1 MAHTR
6 ILIADDEEVMRDSLS
21 DWLREDGYDVI
32 AVASGAEAVEKVKS
46 EPWSV
51 LMVDLKMPGM
61 DGMEVVRQ
69 VKKISPELP
78 IIMVTAYATVD
89 TAVQAMKEGAYDYI
103 AKPFDPEQV
112 GLAIRKII
120 AHQELLEEN
129 VALRQA
135 LRKQHEFQNLIGKS
149 RKMHEIMETVQT
161 IADSTAN
168 ILISGESG
176 TGKEVVARAIHRSSL
191 RREKPFMAVSCAAIP
206 ETLLESE
213 LFGYEKG
220 AFTGA
225 TAQKRGRLEQAE
237 DGTFFFDEI
246 GEMSLK
252 SQVDLLRVLQER
264 EFRRVGGEAL
274 VRLEARVISATNK
287 NLKKLVQEGKF
298 REDLYYRMNVIPI
311 HIPPLRERKEDIPLL
326 ALHFLKKYAVE
337 NGKHL
342 NDFSPEA
349 MELLLKYDWP
359 GNVRELENAVERAV
373 IVAAGSLVHLEN
385 LTVEGGVTV
394 RGVSEFTSISGS
406 ATLEEV
412 EKAHILKV
420 LKANDLNVKKCS
432 DILGID
438 RTTLYKRMKEYGVA
452 KEKEE

>member
-120 AHQELLEEN
+120 AHQEVLEEN

-359 GNVRELENAVERAV
+359 GNGRELENAVERAV

-394 RGVSEFTSISGS
+394 RGVSEITSISGS

-452 KEKEE
+452 KEKEQ

>member
-46 EPWSV
+46 EPWTV

-120 AHQELLEEN
+120 AHQEVLEEN

-394 RGVSEFTSISGS
+394 RGVSEITSISGS

-452 KEKEE
+452 KEKEQ

>member
-1 MAHTR
+1 
-6 ILIADDEEVMRDSLS
+6 
-21 DWLREDGYDVI
+21 
-32 AVASGAEAVEKVKS
+32 
-46 EPWSV
+46 
-51 LMVDLKMPGM
+51 
-61 DGMEVVRQ
+61 
-69 VKKISPELP
+69 
-78 IIMVTAYATVD
+78 
-89 TAVQAMKEGAYDYI
+89 
-103 AKPFDPEQV
+103 
-112 GLAIRKII
+112 
-120 AHQELLEEN
+120 
-129 VALRQA
+129 
-135 LRKQHEFQNLIGKS
+135 
-149 RKMHEIMETVQT
+149 METVQT

-168 ILISGESG
+168 VLISGESG

-225 TAQKRGRLEQAE
+225 TVKKRGRLEQAD

-246 GEMSLK
+246 VEMSLK

-298 REDLYYRMNVIPI
+298 REDLYYRLNVIPI

-452 KEKEE
+452 KEKEQ

>member
-135 LRKQHEFQNLIGKS
+135 LRKQHELQNLIGKS

-168 ILISGESG
+168 VLISGESG

-298 REDLYYRMNVIPI
+298 REDLYYRLNVIPI

-394 RGVSEFTSISGS
+394 RGVSEITSISGS

-452 KEKEE
+452 REKEQ

>member
-120 AHQELLEEN
+120 AHQEVLEEN

-168 ILISGESG
+168 VLISGESG

-246 GEMSLK
+246 VEMSLK

-298 REDLYYRMNVIPI
+298 REDLYYRLNVIPI

-452 KEKEE
+452 KEKEQ

>member
-135 LRKQHEFQNLIGKS
+135 LRKQHELQNLIGKS

-168 ILISGESG
+168 VLISGESG

-298 REDLYYRMNVIPI
+298 REDLYYRLNVIPI

-337 NGKHL
+337 NGKRL

-394 RGVSEFTSISGS
+394 RGVSEITSISGS

-452 KEKEE
+452 KEKEQ

>member
-135 LRKQHEFQNLIGKS
+135 LRKQHELQNLIGKS

-246 GEMSLK
+246 VEMSLK

-298 REDLYYRMNVIPI
+298 REDLYYRLNVIPI

-394 RGVSEFTSISGS
+394 RGVSEITSISGS

-452 KEKEE
+452 KEKEQ

>member
-135 LRKQHEFQNLIGKS
+135 LRKQHELQNLIGKS
-149 RKMHEIMETVQT
+149 RKMQEIMETVQT

-168 ILISGESG
+168 VLISGESG

-298 REDLYYRMNVIPI
+298 REDLYYRLNVIPI

-385 LTVEGGVTV
+385 LTVEGGVTA
-394 RGVSEFTSISGS
+394 RGGAEITSISGS
-406 ATLEEV
+406 ATLGDV

-420 LKANDLNVKKCS
+420 LKANDWNVKKCS

-452 KEKEE
+452 KEKEQ

>member
-120 AHQELLEEN
+120 AHQEVLEEN

-298 REDLYYRMNVIPI
+298 REDLYYRLNVIPI

-394 RGVSEFTSISGS
+394 RGVSEITSISGS

-452 KEKEE
+452 KEKEQ

>member
-1 MAHTR
+1 
-6 ILIADDEEVMRDSLS
+6 
-21 DWLREDGYDVI
+21 
-32 AVASGAEAVEKVKS
+32 
-46 EPWSV
+46 
-51 LMVDLKMPGM
+51 
-61 DGMEVVRQ
+61 VVRQ

-135 LRKQHEFQNLIGKS
+135 LRKQHELQNLIGKS

-168 ILISGESG
+168 VLISGESG

-246 GEMSLK
+246 VEMSLK

-298 REDLYYRMNVIPI
+298 REDLYYRLNVIPI
-311 HIPPLRERKEDIPLL
+311 HIPPLRDRKEDIPLL

-394 RGVSEFTSISGS
+394 RGVSEFTSISGA

-452 KEKEE
+452 KEKEQ

>member
-6 ILIADDEEVMRDSLS
+6 VLIVDDEEVMRDSLS
-21 DWLREDGYDVI
+21 DWLREDGYDVVS
-32 AVASGAEAVEKVKS
+32 VASGHEAIEKVKA
-46 EPWSV
+46 EAWNV
-51 LMVDLKMPGM
+51 MMVDLKMPGM
-61 DGMEVVRQ
+61 DGIEVVRE
-69 VKKISPELP
+69 VKKIAPELP
-78 IIMVTAYATVD
+78 MIMVTAYATVD

-149 RKMHEIMETVQT
+149 RKMREIIETVQT
-161 IADSTAN
+161 IADSNAN
-168 ILISGESG
+168 VLISGESG
-176 TGKEVVARAIHRSSL
+176 TGKEVVARAIHRTSS
-191 RREKPFMAVSCAAIP
+191 RREKPFVALSCAAIP
-206 ETLLESE
+206 ETLLASE

-237 DGTFFFDEI
+237 DGTIFFDEI
-246 GEMSLK
+246 GEMSLAT
-252 SQVDLLRVLQER
+252 QVDLLRVLQER
-264 EFRRVGGEAL
+264 EFRRVGGEVL

-287 NLKKLVQEGKF
+287 SLRKLVQDGKF
-298 REDLYYRMNVIPI
+298 REDLYYRLNVIPI
-311 HIPPLRERKEDIPLL
+311 QVPPLRERKEDIPLL
-326 ALHFLKKYAVE
+326 ALHFLKKFSIE

-349 MELLLKYDWP
+349 MELLLRHDWP
-359 GNVRELENAVERAV
+359 GNVRELENSVERAV
-373 IVAAGSLVHLEN
+373 IVAAGSLVQAEN
-385 LTVEGGVTV
+385 LTLEAGVGAKGGMGMAVT
-394 RGVSEFTSISGS
+394 SECAS
-406 ATLEEV
+406 LEEV

-420 LKANDLNVKKCS
+420 LKANEWNVKKS
-432 DILGID
+432 SEVLGID
-438 RTTLYKRMKEYGVA
+438 RTTLYKKMKE
-452 KEKEE
+452 

>member
-135 LRKQHEFQNLIGKS
+135 LRKQHELQNLIGKS

-168 ILISGESG
+168 VLISGESG

-246 GEMSLK
+246 VEMSLK

-298 REDLYYRMNVIPI
+298 REDLYYRLNVIPI

-349 MELLLKYDWP
+349 MKLLLKYDWP

-385 LTVEGGVTV
+385 LTVEGGVTA
-394 RGVSEFTSISGS
+394 RGVAEITSISGS
-406 ATLEEV
+406 ATLEDV

-452 KEKEE
+452 KEKEQ

>member
-120 AHQELLEEN
+120 AHQEVLEEN

-246 GEMSLK
+246 VEMSLK

-298 REDLYYRMNVIPI
+298 REDLYYRLNVIPI

-394 RGVSEFTSISGS
+394 RGVSEITSISGS

-452 KEKEE
+452 KEKEQ

>member
-1 MAHTR
+1 MTHTR

-246 GEMSLK
+246 VEMSLK

-298 REDLYYRMNVIPI
+298 REDLYYRLNVIPI

-452 KEKEE
+452 KEKEQ